1 MEETARQL
9 KIKVGVVKRLTKEH
23 ASYQKEIDQQT
34 AKIEKMT
41 TAGDCEHDIK
51 QQQSQNEVLKEA
63 RVCLDDSKRRLG
75 AAVEE
80 LGALLEEAGDS
91 LKGSADYE
99 EAEGLVKANRA

>member
-51 QQQSQNEVLKEA
+51 QQNEVLKEA